1 MATNEDIQGWERI
14 AALITQ
20 EADLADLRAELIEKG
35 IPVDERVEALRT
47 LVRRKFQRAVR
58 EQTAREIEQSIAA
71 TEAQA
76 KEMVLGLWLTF

>member
-1 MATNEDIQGWERI
+1 VATNEDIQGWERI

>member
-1 MATNEDIQGWERI
+1 VATNEDIQGWERI

-35 IPVDERVEALRT
+35 IPVDKRVEALRT

>member
-35 IPVDERVEALRT
+35 IPVDKRVEALRT